1 MPKGMLLKFRARMG
15 AKLTKKHYG
24 KKATAE
30 DEEEKL
36 EAIEERLE
44 NVSSE
49 VMNEIDK
56 IEDLKQSATVKKH
69 EFGWIKGKVTI
80 LLMQDFIGALFGTI
94 IFVFTQEVWEIAA
107 RLSMFSVIAILVIS
121 LISGFSLVYFSRRR
135 KSLSVRIY
143 HTVMLR
149 GLEIYILSFFTSLFF
164 ILLLGVFGY
173 DPLLLFKGSVI
184 IALPAVISAATADLL
199 FY

>member
-1 MPKGMLLKFRARMG
+1 MPKGAFLKMRARMG
-15 AKLTKKHYG
+15 ARHARPHN
-24 KKATAE
+24 KKATVE

-36 EAIEERLE
+36 DKIEEKLE

-49 VMNEIDK
+49 VMQEIDK
-56 IEDLKQSATVKKH
+56 IEKLKESAATKKH
-69 EFGWIKGKVTI
+69 EFGWIKGKVTS
-80 LLMQDFIGALFGTI
+80 LLMQDFIGASFGA
-94 IFVFTQEVWEIAA
+94 IFFAFTQEVWDITA
-107 RLSMFSVIAILVIS
+107 RLSMFSVIAILAIS

-149 GLEIYILSFFTSLFF
+149 GLEIYILSFFTSLLF
-164 ILLLGVFGY
+164 ILLLGIFGY

>member
-1 MPKGMLLKFRARMG
+1 MAKGAILKFRARMG
-15 AKLTKKHYG
+15 AVHARKRH
-24 KKATAE
+24 KARAE

-36 EAIEERLE
+36 DQIEEKLE
-44 NVSSE
+44 NVSGE
-49 VMNEIDK
+49 VMEEIDK
-56 IEDLKQSATVKKH
+56 IEKLKESAAVKKH
-69 EFGWIKGKVTI
+69 EFGWIKGKVTG
-80 LLMQDFIGALFGTI
+80 LLVQDFIGAAFGAM
-94 IFVFTQEVWEIAA
+94 FFAFTQEVWEISAK
-107 RLSMFSVIAILVIS
+107 LNMFSVIAILAIS

-149 GLEIYILSFFTSLFF
+149 GLEIYILSFFTSLLF
-164 ILLLGVFGY
+164 ILLLGVLGY
-173 DPLLLFKGSVI
+173 EPLLLFKGSVI

>member
-1 MPKGMLLKFRARMG
+1 MPRGYILKMRARMG
-15 AKLTKKHYG
+15 ARHIRRQHN
-24 KKATAE
+24 KKAPAE

-49 VMNEIDK
+49 VMQEIDK
-56 IEDLKQSATVKKH
+56 IEDLKQSAEVKKH
-69 EFGWIKGKVTI
+69 EFGWIKGKITS
-80 LLMQDFIGALFGTI
+80 LLMQDFIGAAFGAM
-94 IFVFTQEVWEIAA
+94 FFAFTQEVWDITA
-107 RLSMFSVIAILVIS
+107 RLSMFSVIAILAIS
-121 LISGFSLVYFSRRR
+121 LLSGFSLVYFSRRR

-149 GLEIYILSFFTSLFF
+149 GLEIYILSFFTSLLF
-164 ILLLGVFGY
+164 ILLLGIFGY

>member
-15 AKLTKKHYG
+15 AKRTKKHYG

-49 VMNEIDK
+49 VMQEIDK
-56 IEDLKQSATVKKH
+56 IEDLKQTAAVKKH
-69 EFGWIKGKVTI
+69 EFGWIRGKVTS
-80 LLMQDFIGALFGTI
+80 LLMQDFVGAAFGAM
-94 IFVFTQEVWEIAA
+94 FFAFTQEVWDIAA
-107 RLSMFSVIAILVIS
+107 RLNMFSIIVILIIS
-121 LISGFSLVYFSRRR
+121 LISGFSLIYFSRRR

-143 HTVMLR
+143 HTTMLR
-149 GLEIYILSFFTSLFF
+149 GLEIYTISFFTSLLF

>member
-1 MPKGMLLKFRARMG
+1 MPKGYILKMRARMG
-15 AKLTKKHYG
+15 AKHIG
-24 KKATAE
+24 RQHNKKAPVEA
-30 DEEEKL
+30 EEEKL
-36 EAIEERLE
+36 GEIEERLE

-49 VMNEIDK
+49 VMQEIEK
-56 IEDLKQSATVKKH
+56 IEDLKQSAIVKKH
-69 EFGWIKGKVTI
+69 EFSWIKGKVTS
-80 LLMQDFIGALFGTI
+80 LLMQDFVGAAFGAM
-94 IFVFTQEVWEIAA
+94 FFAFTQEVWEISA
-107 RLSMFSVIAILVIS
+107 RLNMFSIIVILIIS

-143 HTVMLR
+143 HTTMLR
-149 GLEIYILSFFTSLFF
+149 GLEIYTISFFTSLLF

>member
-1 MPKGMLLKFRARMG
+1 MPRGAILKMRARMG
-15 AKLTKKHYG
+15 AVHARKSH
-24 KKATAE
+24 KKASAE

-36 EAIEERLE
+36 DQIEEKLE

-49 VMNEIDK
+49 VMEEIDK
-56 IEDLKQSATVKKH
+56 IEKLKESAVAKKH
-69 EFGWIKGKVTI
+69 EFGWIKGKVTG
-80 LLMQDFIGALFGTI
+80 LLVQDFIGAAFGAM
-94 IFVFTQEVWEIAA
+94 FFAFTQEVWEISAK
-107 RLSMFSVIAILVIS
+107 LNMFSVIVILIIS

-135 KSLSVRIY
+135 KSVSVRIY

-149 GLEIYILSFFTSLFF
+149 GLEIYILSFFTSLLF
-164 ILLLGVFGY
+164 ILLLGVLGY

>member
-1 MPKGMLLKFRARMG
+1 MPKGMLLKMRARMG
-15 AKLTKKHYG
+15 AKRTKKRYG
-24 KKATAE
+24 KKAPAE
-30 DEEEKL
+30 DEEERL
-36 EAIEERLE
+36 EAIEEKLE

-69 EFGWIKGKVTI
+69 EFGWIKGKITI
-80 LLMQDFIGALFGTI
+80 LLMQDFIGALFGTV

-107 RLSMFSVIAILVIS
+107 RLSMFSIIAILVIS

-143 HTVMLR
+143 HTAMLR
-149 GLEIYILSFFTSLFF
+149 GLEIYILSFFTSLLF

-184 IALPAVISAATADLL
+184 VALPAVISAATADLL

>member
-1 MPKGMLLKFRARMG
+1 MPKGYILKMRARMG
-15 AKLTKKHYG
+15 AKHIKRQHN
-24 KKATAE
+24 KKAPAE

-49 VMNEIDK
+49 VMSEIDK
-56 IEDLKQSATVKKH
+56 IEKLKETAATKKH
-69 EFGWIKGKVTI
+69 EFGWIKGKVTG
-80 LLMQDFIGALFGTI
+80 LLMQDFVGAAFGAM
-94 IFVFTQEVWEIAA
+94 FFAFTQEVWDITA
-107 RLSMFSVIAILVIS
+107 RISMFSVIAILIIS

-149 GLEIYILSFFTSLFF
+149 GLEIYILSFFTSLLF

>member
-1 MPKGMLLKFRARMG
+1 MPRGAILKLRARMG
-15 AKLTKKHYG
+15 AMRSRSYNKK
-24 KKATAE
+24 TPVE

-49 VMNEIDK
+49 VMDEIDK
-56 IEDLKQSATVKKH
+56 IEDIKQSAAVKKH

-80 LLMQDFIGALFGTI
+80 LLMQDFVGAAFGA
-94 IFVFTQEVWEIAA
+94 IFFAFTQEVWDIAA
-107 RLSMFSVIAILVIS
+107 RLNMFSIITIFIIS
-121 LISGFSLVYFSRRR
+121 LIMGFSLVYFSRRR

-143 HTVMLR
+143 HTAMLR
-149 GLEIYILSFFTSLFF
+149 SLEIYILSFLTSLLF
-164 ILLLGVFGY
+164 IVLLGVFSY